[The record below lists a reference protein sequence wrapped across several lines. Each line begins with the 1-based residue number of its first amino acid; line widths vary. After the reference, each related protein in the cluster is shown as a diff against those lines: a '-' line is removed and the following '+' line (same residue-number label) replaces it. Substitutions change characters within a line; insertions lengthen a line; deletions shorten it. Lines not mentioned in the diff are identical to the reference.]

1 MFAFVTA
8 ASRWKERTSVIL
20 VDMMCVFVSLW
31 LWTPLYIIIYSL
43 CKVKGYSFD
52 EKTSTLR
59 RTQYFVRL
67 NILFCCR
74 PARSSPLVAFESKQW
89 GDFYFLDASPLLG
102 PGTSQRRFHNIC
114 FELDGM
120 WCVSHHRL
128 DEPWVPPGSNCPHH
142 QSDCELTNSADP
154 QLMEWLRQNGRARG
168 DDGIIRYLCLLLCLV
183 QRGVAH
189 NSSSWYSVCHLLHYK
204 GL

>member
-1 MFAFVTA
+1 MKGENISDSGWHDVCF
-8 ASRWKERTSVIL
+8 
-20 VDMMCVFVSLW
+20 CVFVALNPAVYNYLFLMQSKRLQLW
-31 LWTPLYIIIYSL
+31 WKDVYPPPNTVFCAPQHT
-43 CKVKGYSFD
+43 F
-52 EKTSTLR
+52 
-59 RTQYFVRL
+59 FF
-67 NILFCCR
+67 FCC

-102 PGTSQRRFHNIC
+102 PGTSQRHLHNIC

-120 WCVSHHRL
+120 WCVSHRRL